1 MTGNR
6 QQHSRRSIAGSS
18 VRVRRGRRDPVD
30 VRRLA
35 IKVPQITL
43 LFWVAKL
50 LTTGMGEAA
59 WDWMDHSLGQNPSLV
74 LAGGGLVAALVA
86 QFVARRYD
94 TWTYW
99 AAVVMV
105 SVFGTAVADVMH
117 NQFGVPYTVST
128 SVLLVAVAAIFAL
141 WYAVEKTL
149 SIHSVRTRRRE
160 TFYWAAVLLTF
171 ALGTA
176 AGDWTA
182 GTLNLGYFPSGV
194 VFLIAFLLPALAY
207 RYLGMNAILAFWLSY
222 IVTRPLGASF
232 ADFFAG
238 PDWRGGLGLGFPP
251 ITIVLTVLIVAVLA
265 YLANSGT
272 DQPADERTDQ
282 GNAALKAQ

>member
-1 MTGNR
+1 MTATR
-6 QQHSRRSIAGSS
+6 AGRDAT
-18 VRVRRGRRDPVD
+18 RVA
-30 VRRLA
+30 A

-43 LFWVAKL
+43 LFWVVKL

-59 WDWMDHSLGQNPSLV
+59 WDWMDHSLGQRIALV
-74 LAGGGLVAALVA
+74 LSGAALAAAIVA
-86 QFVARRYD
+86 QFVARRYS
-94 TWTYW
+94 TWIYW

-117 NQFGVPYTVST
+117 NEFDVPYTVST
-128 SVLLVAVAAIFAL
+128 VTLLVAVAAVFAL
-141 WYAVEKTL
+141 WYATEKTL

-160 TFYWAAVLLTF
+160 AFYWAAVLLTF

-182 GTLNLGYFPSGV
+182 DTLSLGYFPSGL
-194 VFLIAFLLPALAY
+194 VFLVAFLLPAAAY
-207 RYLGMNAILAFWLSY
+207 RWWGMPAILAFWLSY

-238 PDWRGGLGLGFPP
+238 PDWRGGLMMGFPV
-251 ITIVLTVLIVAVLA
+251 ITIVLTAMIVAALV
-265 YLANSGT
+265 YLSRTGT
-272 DQPADERTDQ
+272 DQPLDDEAER
-282 GNAALKAQ
+282 AAVPERR